1 MVELLLDQAPLMAA
15 FAVIAFV
22 YASVGFGGGS
32 SYTALLAVSGMSAA
46 AIPVLSLGCNL
57 VVAGGGSL
65 RFFRAGHFPVRR
77 MGPLLLLSLPA
88 AFVAGSY
95 RLAPGTY
102 LLLLGLALATASLLL
117 MLRAPSKEEKPLRPF
132 PLSIALVVGGA
143 LGTLSGLTG
152 IGGGIYLSPL
162 LMLRRWATPKEA
174 AATAS
179 LYILLNSLAGLA
191 GQLSKPG
198 AREALHLLPGLII
211 AVLIGGSLGSSFGAG
226 KLPARRLRQL
236 TAILIGLVAVR
247 ILFQRISG
255 WF

>member
-1 MVELLLDQAPLMAA
+1 MVELLLEQAPLMAA

-32 SYTALLAVSGMSAA
+32 SYTALLAVSGMSTA

-57 VVAGGGSL
+57 VVSGGGSL

-77 MGPLLLLSLPA
+77 MAPLLALSLPA
-88 AFVAGSY
+88 AFLAGSY
-95 RLAPGTY
+95 RIAPGAY
-102 LLLLGLALATASLLL
+102 LLLLGLALAVASGLLAW
-117 MLRAPSKEEKPLRPF
+117 RAPSTGDEPLRPF
-132 PLSIALVVGGA
+132 PLPIALLVGAG

-162 LMLRRWATPKEA
+162 LMLCRWARPKEA

-198 AREALHLLPGLII
+198 AREAVHLLPGLII

-226 KLPARRLRQL
+226 KLPAHRLRQL
-236 TAILIGLVAVR
+236 TAVLIGLVAVR
-247 ILFQRISG
+247 ILFQRMVG
-255 WF
+255 